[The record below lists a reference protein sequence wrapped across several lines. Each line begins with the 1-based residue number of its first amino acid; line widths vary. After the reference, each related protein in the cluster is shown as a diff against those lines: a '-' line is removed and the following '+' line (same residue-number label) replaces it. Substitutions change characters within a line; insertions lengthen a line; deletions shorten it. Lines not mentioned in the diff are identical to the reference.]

1 MTETFTPPTLFRS
14 PGLTTPEDPARQ
26 VPLNGVP
33 SPDVYDSAQGWLR
46 VYFRSIFGD
55 ALEEEAGQAY
65 QVYLRTGS
73 PEQALDYVRNT
84 EGYKT
89 RFPGM
94 AELRAKGRPVNE
106 ATYLDLE
113 RSYVQIARQFD
124 LPPGFYDSPDDFGR
138 LISGEVSPVEWQRR
152 LTSWQSYERETR
164 DPVAAQQ
171 IAEQLAAAGL
181 PAPTDGDFLATVID
195 PSRSID
201 AVERRLSAARV
212 GTEAVRSGYGA
223 LDTDLSLTLA
233 DQGVTGE
240 QARQGFGTLAD
251 STQLFGG
258 LPGESGFDTLDR
270 QQQVGAVFQGD
281 AASLRRIER
290 QRRRRQAEFTGG
302 GGVST
307 GRTGLA
313 GLGSAG

>member
-1 MTETFTPPTLFRS
+1 MTTAPAVKGATPTGPP
-14 PGLTTPEDPARQ
+14 PGAQTPESANPTSTPA
-26 VPLNGVP
+26 PTE
-33 SPDVYDSAQGWLR
+33 SASAWLL
-46 VYFRSIFGD
+46 VYFHNAFGTSSLDD
-55 ALEEEAGQAY
+55 AAAKAY
-65 QVYLRTGS
+65 EVYLRTDS
-73 PEQALDYVRNT
+73 IDMALDYVRNT
-84 EGYKT
+84 NEYKA

-94 AELRAKGRPVNE
+94 TELRSKGRPISE

-152 LTSWQSYERETR
+152 LTSWQSYERDTR

-171 IAEQLAAAGL
+171 IAQQFAAAGL
-181 PAPTDGDFLATVID
+181 PPPSDGDFLATVID
-195 PSRSID
+195 PARSID
-201 AVERRLSAARV
+201 TIERRLAGARV
-212 GTEAVRSGYGA
+212 GSEAVRSGFGDLGA
-223 LDTDLSLTLA
+223 GLALTLA
-233 DQGVTGE
+233 DQGVTQD
-240 QARQGFGTLAD
+240 QARQGFGTLSA
-251 STQLFGG
+251 STELFGG

-281 AASLRRIER
+281 AASARRVER
-290 QRRRRQAEFTGG
+290 QRRRRENEFQGG

-307 GRTGLA
+307 GRTGLS